1 MCINKIFVNTIIGDY
16 MNNEVD
22 LARYQLRTD
31 LAIESVNQTKDLEG
45 IEVSTNM
52 IEEIKVT
59 EVNINEIGSKKI
71 NKKVGNYITI
81 EFEDITDTNNKNKV
95 LNIFS
100 DKLREL
106 IKKIGI
112 YDNDS
117 CLLIGLGNDKSTP
130 DSLGPLSI
138 NNILVTNH
146 LFELGELSSGFRRVS
161 AINPGVMGTTGIE
174 TSDIISSI
182 VDRIKP
188 DFIIVIDALA
198 SGAIERVNKTI
209 QMTDTGIHP
218 GSGVGNSRKEI
229 SKEILGIPVI
239 AIGVPTTVDAV
250 TIVSDTIN
258 YMYKHFTYTKENI
271 DSPRNKLMIGIPN
284 YLKKNIRVEKKDRSK
299 LLGLIGNLEDDEI
312 RQLIFE
318 VLTPVGY
325 NLMVTPKEIDFVVEK
340 LADIIGNGINKTLH
354 KNV

>member
-1 MCINKIFVNTIIGDY
+1 MVNNMNKEI
-16 MNNEVD
+16 D
-22 LARYQLRTD
+22 LSKYQLRTD

-45 IEVSTNM
+45 IEISTET
-52 IEEIKVT
+52 IDDIKVT
-59 EVNINEIGSKKI
+59 EVNITELGSKKI
-71 NKKVGNYITI
+71 NKKTGNYITI

-95 LNIFS
+95 LKIFS
-100 DKLREL
+100 NKLKEL

-112 YDNDS
+112 YEYDS
-117 CLLIGLGNDKSTP
+117 CLVIGLGNDKSTP

-138 NNILVTNH
+138 NNVLVTNH
-146 LFELGELSSGFRRVS
+146 LYELGQLSSNFRRVS

-182 VDRIKP
+182 VDKINP
-188 DFIIVIDALA
+188 EFIIVIDALA

-229 SKEILGIPVI
+229 SKEILGVPVI

-258 YMYKHFTYTKENI
+258 YMYKHFAYTKENI
-271 DSPRNKLMIGIPN
+271 DNPSNKLMIGIPN
-284 YLKKNIRVEKKDRSK
+284 YLKKNIQVKKQDRNK
-299 LLGLIGNLEDDEI
+299 LLGLIGDLEDEEI

-354 KNV
+354 RNV

>member
-1 MCINKIFVNTIIGDY
+1 MNKEI
-16 MNNEVD
+16 D
-22 LARYQLRTD
+22 LAKYQLRTD

-45 IEVSTNM
+45 IEVSTDM
-52 IEEIKVT
+52 IGDIKVT

-71 NKKVGNYITI
+71 DKKVGNYITI

-95 LNIFS
+95 LDVFS
-100 DKLREL
+100 DKLKEL

-112 YDNDS
+112 YDNHS
-117 CLLIGLGNDKSTP
+117 CLVIGLGNDRSTP

-182 VDRIKP
+182 AGSIKP

-271 DSPRNKLMIGIPN
+271 DNPRNKLMIGVPN
-284 YLKKNIRVEKKDRSK
+284 YLKKDIKVKKQDKSK
-299 LLGLIGNLEDDEI
+299 ILGLVGNLEDEEV

>member
-1 MCINKIFVNTIIGDY
+1 MNKEI
-16 MNNEVD
+16 D
-22 LARYQLRTD
+22 LSKYQLRTD
-31 LAIESVNQTKDLEG
+31 LAIETIDKTKDIDG
-45 IEVSTNM
+45 IEINTDM
-52 IEEIKVT
+52 IDGIKVT
-59 EVNINEIGSKKI
+59 EVYINEVGSKKI
-71 NKKVGNYITI
+71 NKKVGNYITM
-81 EFEDITDTNNKNKV
+81 EFEDVTDSNNKNKV
-95 LNIFS
+95 LNVFS
-100 DKLREL
+100 SKLKEL

-117 CLLIGLGNDKSTP
+117 CLIIGLGNDKSTP

-182 VDRIKP
+182 AGSIKP

-198 SGAIERVNKTI
+198 SGSIERVNKTI

-258 YMYKHFTYTKENI
+258 YMYKHFMYTKENFYN
-271 DSPRNKLMIGIPN
+271 PRNKLMIGVPN
-284 YLKKNIRVEKKDRSK
+284 YLKKNVKVQKQDKSK
-299 LLGLIGNLEDDEI
+299 ILGLIGNLEDEEV

-340 LADIIGNGINKTLH
+340 LADIIGNGINRTLH

>member
-1 MCINKIFVNTIIGDY
+1 
-16 MNNEVD
+16 MNHEID
-22 LARYQLRTD
+22 LSKYQIRTD
-31 LAIESVNQTKDLEG
+31 LAIELIDENSSLEG
-45 IEVSTNM
+45 IVFKKSSFENITITDVTV
-52 IEEIKVT
+52 EESGSLT
-59 EVNINEIGSKKI
+59 IGKKKGI
-71 NKKVGNYITI
+71 YTTI
-81 EFEDITDTNNKNKV
+81 EFTDVTDKKNQDNVLKVFTVKLKEMLNKLGLDI
-95 LNIFS
+95 S
-100 DKLREL
+100 
-106 IKKIGI
+106 
-112 YDNDS
+112 DS
-117 CLLIGLGNDKSTP
+117 CLVIGLGNDRSTP

-146 LFELGELSSGFRRVS
+146 LFELGELSSNFRRVS

-174 TSDIISSI
+174 TSDIIASI
-182 VDRIKP
+182 VDKIKP
-188 DFIIVIDALA
+188 DFVIVIDALA
-198 SGAIERVNKTI
+198 SQSVERVNKTI

-258 YMYKHFTYTKENI
+258 YMYKHFSYTKENI
-271 DSPRNKLMIGIPN
+271 SNPSNKLMIGTPN
-284 YLKKNIRVEKKDRSK
+284 YLKKKIKINKKDKSK
-299 LLGLIGNLEDDEI
+299 LLGLIGNLDDGEI

-325 NLMVTPKEIDFVVEK
+325 NLMVTPKEVDFIVDK
-340 LADIIGNGINKTLH
+340 LSYIIGEGINKSLH